1 VEVASPELGDV
12 PEQPCDNVRTGE
24 WNPRRGSVMAQ
35 TSKATVA
42 GVLVSS
48 AGIIGLIDG
57 IPLQVPALVAGG
69 VSGTLRDP
77 ERRAA
82 V

>member
-1 VEVASPELGDV
+1 
-12 PEQPCDNVRTGE
+12 
-24 WNPRRGSVMAQ
+24 MAQ